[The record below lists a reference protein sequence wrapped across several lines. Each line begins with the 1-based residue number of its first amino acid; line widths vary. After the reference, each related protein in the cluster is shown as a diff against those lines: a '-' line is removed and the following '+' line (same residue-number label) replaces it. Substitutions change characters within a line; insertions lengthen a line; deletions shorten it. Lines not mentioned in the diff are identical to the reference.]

1 MKTEKYSVTG
11 MTCAACQANV
21 TRCVQKL
28 DGVDSVDV
36 SLLANRM
43 TVTYDETK
51 LNAGTIISA
60 VQAIG
65 YGASAS
71 GRTESKG
78 GGFREEWQARPK
90 RGGQPPP
97 WPRRG
102 RAAPRTEP
110 PRC

>member
-78 GGFREEWQARPK
+78 GGFREGVAGPAEP
-90 RGGQPPP
+90 
-97 WPRRG
+97 RG
-102 RAAPRTEP
+102 RKQKGDEAPSDCFCRP
-110 PRC
+110 C